1 MLFLH
6 YLWNIIYH
14 AALILKKDQTGLS
27 RNLLLV
33 TYLKLQFKYLIFT
46 LIFKYKLT
54 SESIFGFKINVL
66 DYWAFLGMFEE
77 IFIQKQYYFD
87 SRNRRPLIVDC
98 GSNIGL
104 SVVFFKILYP
114 EAKIIA
120 FEPDTITYRA
130 FRKNILTNQLA
141 DVKLYNYA
149 LWTSSGKA
157 NFYYSRDHPGMP
169 KMSLIKRRLP
179 KSSRKVDTVLLS
191 NYINGPVDFLKIDIE
206 GAEDKVIEELASND
220 KLRQVKEMVTELH
233 HHVDPNSDHLSKTL
247 EILEDHKFGYQ
258 VRTNLISPFKKRTYQ
273 DILIYAY
280 RR

>member
-120 FEPDTITYRA
+120 FE
-130 FRKNILTNQLA
+130 
-141 DVKLYNYA
+141 
-149 LWTSSGKA
+149 
-157 NFYYSRDHPGMP
+157 
-169 KMSLIKRRLP
+169 
-179 KSSRKVDTVLLS
+179 
-191 NYINGPVDFLKIDIE
+191 
-206 GAEDKVIEELASND
+206 
-220 KLRQVKEMVTELH
+220 
-233 HHVDPNSDHLSKTL
+233 
-247 EILEDHKFGYQ
+247 
-258 VRTNLISPFKKRTYQ
+258 
-273 DILIYAY
+273 
-280 RR
+280 